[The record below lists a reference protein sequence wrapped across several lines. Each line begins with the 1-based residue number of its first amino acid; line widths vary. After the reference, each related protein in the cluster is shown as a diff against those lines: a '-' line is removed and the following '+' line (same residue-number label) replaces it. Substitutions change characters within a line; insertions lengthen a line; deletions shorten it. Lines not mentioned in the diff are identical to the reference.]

1 MAEIPQIQASEA
13 QVDLEP
19 TPEVVVVKENYK
31 DELDDAKAQQTNE
44 QDLRDEQDQI
54 DENDGYYSE
63 ADEDEEFEEHD
74 DYLQMNGMQQSF
86 VHPTSV
92 FTLHT
97 IQTKRPGNQT
107 VV

>member
-1 MAEIPQIQASEA
+1 MDEILQIQASDA
-13 QVDLEP
+13 KVDEQHVS
-19 TPEVVVVKENYK
+19 EVVDRKDTYK
-31 DELDDAKAQQTNE
+31 DELDDAEVQQIND
-44 QDLRDEQDQI
+44 QDVRDEQDQI
-54 DENDGYYSE
+54 DDNDGYYSD
-63 ADEDEEFEEHD
+63 ADEEEEFDEHD

-86 VHPTSV
+86 VRPTSV